1 MRSGVHRSPPLS
13 FSNEFN
19 FLTIVDPPPPFVG
32 PADPQVYLNN
42 IQLDVWYY
50 RLVLYTFE
58 LQAVMEESNSSSLG
72 SEKAA
77 KVKPRRTKSSRP
89 SYASKSREVLV
100 PVVCVN
106 FFFLFLSMTLRNGW
120 LLTCRF
126 FF

>member
-1 MRSGVHRSPPLS
+1 M
-13 FSNEFN
+13 
-19 FLTIVDPPPPFVG
+19 
-32 PADPQVYLNN
+32 YLNN

-106 FFFLFLSMTLRNGW
+106 FFFLIFVNDAEKWMVVDVSVFLKKL
-120 LLTCRF
+120 
-126 FF
+126 